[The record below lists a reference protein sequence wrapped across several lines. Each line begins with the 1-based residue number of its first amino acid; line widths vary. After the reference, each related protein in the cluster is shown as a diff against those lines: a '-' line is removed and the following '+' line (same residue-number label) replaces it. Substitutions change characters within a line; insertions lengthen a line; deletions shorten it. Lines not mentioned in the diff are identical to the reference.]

1 MGVGL
6 LEQPRPQS
14 ECGRWREALTSV
26 ENMASG
32 CINAQKD
39 VTCGFVSIIKS
50 LGLWREIQA

>member
-6 LEQPRPQS
+6 LEHPRPQS
-14 ECGRWREALTSV
+14 ECGRWREALTSA

-32 CINAQKD
+32 CTNAQKD
-39 VTCGFVSIIKS
+39 VTCVFVSIIKN